1 MEEYPLLLRR
11 MEALTEALRASNEVT
26 ARFGLTLS
34 EADCMLLAERRFTA
48 LQSAG
53 RVEFCASV
61 LPALAEAF
69 CDSPYLEQRDYAETL
84 GTLQDLF
91 YELKNEAA
99 ERISDDELI
108 VFLRAQFDGTCGGS
122 LEALRDIALDGL
134 CRPLRFGEETN
145 LWNGE

>member
-1 MEEYPLLLRR
+1 MENSLLVRQ

-34 EADCMLLAERRFTA
+34 DTECALLAERRFTA

-84 GTLQDLF
+84 GALQELF

-99 ERISDDELI
+99 ERLADDELI
-108 VFLRAQFDGTCGGS
+108 AFLRAQFDGPCGGS
-122 LEALRDIALDGL
+122 LEALRDVMLDGL
-134 CRPLRFGEETN
+134 CRPLRFGEETE
-145 LWNGE
+145 L

>member
-1 MEEYPLLLRR
+1 METALYLRQR
-11 MEALTEALRASNEVT
+11 EALVEALRASNEVT

-34 EADCMLLAERRFTA
+34 DTECALLAERRLTA
-48 LQSAG
+48 LRSAG

-84 GTLQDLF
+84 GALQELF

-99 ERISDDELI
+99 ERLADDELI
-108 VFLRAQFDGTCGGS
+108 AFLRAQFDGPCGGS
-122 LEALRDIALDGL
+122 LEALRDVMLDGL
-134 CRPLRFGEETN
+134 CRPLRFGEEAAFWT
-145 LWNGE
+145 GD